1 MRKPHM
7 MHQQFFDRIDNQETT
22 RFARMIYC
30 VVVEIEREISTC
42 CSEKDVEKEPFK
54 SPLRQ
59 VKLSAWEDYAHR
71 MGGDSR
77 TGSTM
82 QALYSFLEIWYVALR
97 MVVQSWEEEEQLV
110 LQWLIIN
117 QGFHKEGWFSP
128 MLESSWVVDLLLSR
142 RHKHL
147 KSQLTILH
155 CFYLSPAW
163 MALNSFADVAVPS
176 LKSSSRCCLSWWR
189 SEREKVFHSERS
201 YLSSRGS
208 PLMWVFDLD
217 HWGALPTPVQIW
229 IDWLLSL

>member
-1 MRKPHM
+1 M

-71 MGGDSR
+71 MRGDSR

-97 MVVQSWEEEEQLV
+97 MIVQSWEEEEQLV

-117 QGFHKEGWFSP
+117 QGLHKEGWFSP
-128 MLESSWVVDLLLSR
+128 MLESS
-142 RHKHL
+142 
-147 KSQLTILH
+147 
-155 CFYLSPAW
+155 
-163 MALNSFADVAVPS
+163 
-176 LKSSSRCCLSWWR
+176 
-189 SEREKVFHSERS
+189 
-201 YLSSRGS
+201 
-208 PLMWVFDLD
+208 
-217 HWGALPTPVQIW
+217 
-229 IDWLLSL
+229 